1 MVNYFCRE
9 NHGLEEYVL
18 TWENVND
25 ILLSKKADYITE
37 RTV

>member
-1 MVNYFCRE
+1 MVRE
-9 NHGLEEYVL
+9 DYVL

-25 ILLSKKADYITE
+25 TLLSKKADYITE